1 MSWIEQMAKP
11 YIIKTG
17 DGVEY
22 MVKYKPNQIQ
32 QAFNIALFE
41 FPNVVGTRA
50 ERRNVKGERYAL
62 DIYFDG
68 DNHLT
73 EMQAFKQSARN
84 PKYWTVQHPMYGT
97 LFVQPLELTYDSK
110 DYNLTRVTGVMI
122 ETVIGTKPAKKN
134 AQSKIAADKVQIDQL
149 QATTYA
155 LDVQPTVADVS
166 SYKGDLTALYNEGT
180 KGVGTTLDSEVY
192 FNAFTAAQGGLDNL
206 IAEPLAAVRLAQ
218 RVIEAPFNFAQNVK
232 GRILLFLNQIDKLNS
247 SFNTIL
253 NRRQKRQYETNV
265 GAIITS
271 MAKTTVTNTDGSY
284 NNRPDAIEIA
294 DLLAGAYNNFIINLD
309 SLQTNTG
316 GDADG
321 YIPDFDGLS
330 GITDLTV
337 FTINNLYDVAAE
349 GRLQVTF
356 ALEED
361 SAIINLVHRFY
372 GLDPDDIFLNEFIDT
387 NMIGLKEMF
396 IIPKGTPIT
405 YYENAN

>member
-22 MVKYKPNQIQ
+22 TVKYKPTQVQ

-41 FPNVVGTRA
+41 FPNVAGTVA
-50 ERRNVKGERYAL
+50 QRRNVKGERYAL

-73 EMQAFKQSARN
+73 EMQSFKQSARN
-84 PKYWTVQHPMYGT
+84 PKYWTIQHPMYGT

-122 ETVIGTKPAKKN
+122 ETVVGTKPAKKN
-134 AQSKIAADKVQIDQL
+134 AQSKIVADKVQIDQL

-155 LDVQPTVADVS
+155 TDVQPTVADIN
-166 SYKGDLTALYNEGT
+166 SYKGDLTTLYNEGT
-180 KGVGTTLDSEVY
+180 KGVGTTLDSEIY
-192 FNAFTAAQGGLDNL
+192 FNAFTAAQGGIDNL
-206 IAEPLAAVRLAQ
+206 IRQPLAAVRLAQ
-218 RVIEAPFNFAQNVK
+218 RMIEAPFNFAQNVK
-232 GRILLFLNQIDKLNS
+232 ARVLLLLTQIDKLNS

-265 GAIITS
+265 GAIITTI
-271 MAKTTVTNTDGSY
+271 AKTTVINTDGSY
-284 NNRPDAIEIA
+284 RNRPDAVAIA
-294 DLLAGAYNNFIINLD
+294 DQLAGAYNDYITRLD

-321 YIPDFDGLS
+321 YIPDYDSIS
-330 GITDLTV
+330 GITELTV
-337 FTINNLYDVAAE
+337 FAINNLYNIAAD

-356 ALEED
+356 NLEED
-361 SAIINLVHRFY
+361 SDPINITHRLY
-372 GLDPDDIFLNEFIDT
+372 GLDPDDVFLNEFIDT
-387 NMIGLKEMF
+387 NMIGLSEMF

-405 YYENAN
+405 YYENAD